1 MPPSRRDELVDSAM
15 KVFYSN
21 GFHNTGLDLILKDSG
36 ISRMT
41 LYNHFKSKD
50 ELIVAA
56 LRRRDEMFR
65 NNLMKFVE
73 SKTKDS
79 AERILAVFDALD
91 AWFNEET
98 FNGCMF
104 INASAEFCDPDCPAR
119 RVAAEHKLEII
130 RYVQELCISAKLNDP
145 EELAQQLNLLIE
157 GSIVVA
163 HLVGRVSNND
173 QTLSEAA
180 QRAKGMAMK
189 LIENANPST

>member
-1 MPPSRRDELVDSAM
+1 MPPSRRDELVDAAM
-15 KVFYSN
+15 RIFYRN
-21 GFHNTGLDLILKDSG
+21 GFHNTGLDQIQKESG
-36 ISRMT
+36 ISKMT

-73 SKTKDS
+73 TQSKDS
-79 AERILAVFDALD
+79 TERILAVFDALD
-91 AWFNEET
+91 AWFNEDT

-104 INASAEFCDPDCPAR
+104 INASAEYCDPDCPAR

-130 RYVQELCISAKLNDP
+130 RYIQELCIAAKLDNP
-145 EELAQQLNLLIE
+145 EELAQQLYMLIE

-163 HLVGRVSNND
+163 HLVGRVSNNSHL
-173 QTLSEAA
+173 LSDSAH
-180 QRAKGMAMK
+180 RAKRMAAG
-189 LIENANPST
+189 LIENARQGS